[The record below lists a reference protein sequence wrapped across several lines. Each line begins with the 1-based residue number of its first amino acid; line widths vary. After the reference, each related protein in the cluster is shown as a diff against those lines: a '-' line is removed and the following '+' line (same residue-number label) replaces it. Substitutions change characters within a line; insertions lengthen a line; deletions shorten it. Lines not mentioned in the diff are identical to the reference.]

1 MRLVLLG
8 APGAGKGTQAKLLQE
23 RLRIPHIST
32 GDIFRSNIAEGTELG
47 NKVKGYLRRGE
58 LVPDQLTIEL
68 VTDRLS
74 KSDCKDGFL
83 LDGFPRTIPQARFL
97 DDIMEKN
104 GTPLLYAVNIKV
116 GDEKIVKRLSSRRVC
131 SSCGRNSQAHEG
143 QDSEKTVCAICGGIV
158 AQRPDDTEATVAE
171 RLKVYH
177 DQTEPLIEYYAKQG
191 KLIEIDGSGEIEDI
205 FKNVLAELG
214 VE

>member
-8 APGAGKGTQAKLLQE
+8 APGAGKGTQAKLLKE
-23 RLRIPHIST
+23 RLGIPHIST
-32 GDIFRSNIAEGTELG
+32 GDIFRSNIAEGTKLG
-47 NKVKGYLRRGE
+47 VKVKDYLTRGE
-58 LVPDQLTIEL
+58 LVPDKLTIEL

-74 KSDCKDGFL
+74 RPDCNDGFL

-97 DDIMEKN
+97 DRIMKKN
-104 GTPLLYAVNIKV
+104 ATPLLYAVNISV

-131 SSCGRNSQAHEG
+131 ASCGRISQVRGEQSGKSALCE
-143 QDSEKTVCAICGGIV
+143 ICGGAV
-158 AQRPDDTEATVAE
+158 VQRPDDNEVTVAG
-171 RLKVYH
+171 RLRIYH
-177 DQTEPLIEYYAKQG
+177 EQTEPLIEYYAKQG

-205 FKNVLAELG
+205 FKSILTGLG

>member
-1 MRLVLLG
+1 MRLVILG
-8 APGAGKGTQAKLLQE
+8 APGAGKGTQAKLLKE

-47 NKVKGYLRRGE
+47 TKVKDYLSRGE
-58 LVPDQLTIEL
+58 LVPDELTIEL
-68 VTDRLS
+68 VADRLR
-74 KSDCKDGFL
+74 KSDCSDVFL

-97 DDIMEKN
+97 DRIMKKN
-104 GTPLLYAVNIKV
+104 GTPILYALNISV

-131 SSCGRNSQAHEG
+131 ASCGRNSQARGE
-143 QDSEKTVCAICGGIV
+143 QNEKSAVCEICGGAV
-158 AQRPDDTEATVAE
+158 VQRPDDNEATVAG
-171 RLKVYH
+171 RLKIYH
-177 DQTEPLIEYYAKQG
+177 EQTEPLIEYYAKQG

-205 FKNVLAELG
+205 FKSILAGLG